1 MKIGNQI
8 RHRRTELNL
17 SRGEL
22 ANKIQVTPSA
32 IANYENGVSYPKPDI
47 LVALMNALDRLSGIL
62 KKKAGMYFA
71 DAGAVKRK
79 IDIFALVH
87 AFIFFVNDQADQ
99 TFAVFRE
106 FAVF

>member
-1 MKIGNQI
+1 MRGIDTLKCQNVIFLKYRLIAVDQNLKAEIAVFGNM
-8 RHRRTELNL
+8 R
-17 SRGEL
+17 
-22 ANKIQVTPSA
+22 SA
-32 IANYENGVSYPKPDI
+32 HP
-47 LVALMNALDRLSGIL
+47 DRLSGIL

-71 DAGAVKRK
+71 DAGAIKRK

-106 FAVF
+106 FADILK

>member
-1 MKIGNQI
+1 MQSQNVIFLKYRLIAVDQNLKAEIAVFGNM
-8 RHRRTELNL
+8 L
-17 SRGEL
+17 S
-22 ANKIQVTPSA
+22 AHP
-32 IANYENGVSYPKPDI
+32 
-47 LVALMNALDRLSGIL
+47 DRLSGIL